1 MPLIYDL
8 IEPQAM
14 QGFVRSLTFPDLVLD
29 SYLPN
34 LEIPDIEFA
43 YQKAITGAD
52 GALLNDEDVA
62 TYRAMDTEAPIA
74 RRHGLG
80 TPGFIGGPP
89 RIRGQIPPISRKIRL
104 GEEER
109 LRMDALRTGDR
120 AAIID
125 SIFND
130 AARLTRSIQA
140 RVEVARAEALVD
152 GTVTINENGI
162 YGTLDFGR
170 PAGNNVVAPTP
181 WTDPTALVIDDAL
194 GWQQYYRDLNG
205 RDPATFLTS
214 TRVVAALLRNN
225 QIRALAGGLA
235 PTPAIV
241 TPDTVAAVFRAYGL
255 PVPEAYDTALKID
268 GVVQRL
274 IPEDVMLV
282 LPPRGTQDLGKT
294 FYGVTAEALELQ
306 SEGKIVSRQA
316 PGLVGVIEK
325 TFDPVATWTK
335 VAGLALPV
343 VTAPSLV
350 MKITVGS

>member
-8 IEPQAM
+8 IEPQTL
-14 QGFVRSLTFPDLVLD
+14 QGFVRTLAYPDLALD
-29 SYLPN
+29 AYLPN

-52 GALLNDEDVA
+52 GSLLNDEDVA

-74 RRHGLG
+74 RRPGLG
-80 TPGFIGGPP
+80 TPGYIGGPP

-109 LRMDALRTGDR
+109 LRMNALKTGDR
-120 AAIID
+120 SQMID

-130 AARLTRSIQA
+130 AARLTRSIQC
-140 RVEVARAEALVD
+140 RIEVARAQALVD
-152 GTVTINENGI
+152 GVVTINENGV

-170 PAGNNVVAPTP
+170 PAGNSVVAPVA

-194 GWQQYYRDLNG
+194 GWQAYYRTLNG

-214 TRVVAALLRNN
+214 TRVIAALLRNN

-274 IPEDVMLV
+274 IPEDKMLI
-282 LPPRGTQDLGKT
+282 LPPKGTQDLGRT
-294 FYGVTAEALELQ
+294 FYGITAEAIELQ
-306 SEGKIVSRQA
+306 SEGKIVGRQA
-316 PGLVGVIEK
+316 PGLCAVVEK

-343 VTAPSLV
+343 LTAPSLV
-350 MKITVGS
+350 MSITVGS